1 MTMIP
6 ALSFVHRRKKKG
18 ILPWKGKKLM
28 TEELCKCVLGPLNV
42 LQCYLF
48 FVLAFIFFFFS
59 PRAATSVLQIV
70 GAWKMHLWVNSLQEK
85 KIESARAVHRG
96 NYAETVKYA
105 GWEGSGHILK
115 AQPKQNASVSTSS
128 PWQHYLIRPS
138 LGRMCLCL
146 QRAGSVSPSQH
157 RILPISLPLPPFI
170 LAGTWSWGKEE
181 EFLQRAVAYLAL
193 AGSSLCPCPAA
204 CLSCGKISF

>member
-1 MTMIP
+1 
-6 ALSFVHRRKKKG
+6 
-18 ILPWKGKKLM
+18 M
-28 TEELCKCVLGPLNV
+28 TEELCKWVTHFKYCVLEPLNV

-48 FVLAFIFFFFS
+48 LVLAFIYLFIYFLLRLELLFF
-59 PRAATSVLQIV
+59 
-70 GAWKMHLWVNSLQEK
+70 KLWELEKCICEWVHFGEK
-85 KIESARAVHRG
+85 KIESARAVHWG
-96 NYAETVKYA
+96 NYVETVKYA

-138 LGRMCLCL
+138 LGRTCLCL